1 VGCRR
6 TERGKSS
13 IAQEDTTRA
22 TEPRRPPLS
31 LRGATYP
38 GPEMNSTGN
47 GNPLSD
53 LARLLP
59 SALDDDALREL
70 ASRLLPYLEQRQVS
84 EQSVRLLTASEAAEH
99 ARVNVETVRRAIR
112 AGDLLVAA
120 RIGRSPRI
128 APLALDRWLAESSNS
143 TQGPPA
149 HRRRRSARSGPAH
162 ELSLRAAFMK
172 DD

>member
-1 VGCRR
+1 M
-6 TERGKSS
+6 K
-13 IAQEDTTRA
+13 
-22 TEPRRPPLS
+22 
-31 LRGATYP
+31 
-38 GPEMNSTGN
+38 STGN

-84 EQSVRLLTASEAAEH
+84 EQAVRLLTASEAAEH

-128 APLALDRWLAESSNS
+128 TALAVDHWLAKTSSS
-143 TQGPPA
+143 SQGA
-149 HRRRRSARSGPAH
+149 RTRRRRPRRAGPPQ